1 MSTVI
6 LACSTLQEYVEAAQ
20 KKMKTT
26 YPVIFLDKKYHVN
39 PKDMQKHIKET
50 MNTIGSEVDTVLVA
64 MGFCGGSWA
73 DLCFDKRII
82 IPRVDDCVTILL
94 HTDDTWYANKKETG
108 HLYSISEEPAGFS
121 TIVMYEELLKKH
133 EQWEADILFD
143 MWFHNYSYLDIVDT
157 GLFDCYNEQFVER
170 MQEDA
175 DLIHCTLDFVEGSN
189 YLLEKL
195 VSGRWDQQF
204 LVVEAGRLIKYAN
217 FFD

>member
-6 LACSTLQEYVEAAQ
+6 LACSTLQEYVETAQ

-26 YPVIFLDKKYHVN
+26 HPVIFLDKKYHVD

-50 MNTIGSEVDTVLVA
+50 MKTIDPEVDTILVA

-108 HLYSISEEPAGFS
+108 HLYAISEEPAGFS
-121 TIVMYEELLKKH
+121 TTVMYKELLKKH

-175 DLIHCTLDFVEGSN
+175 DLIHCTLDVVEGSN

-204 LVVEAGRLIKYAN
+204 LIVEAGHLIKYAN